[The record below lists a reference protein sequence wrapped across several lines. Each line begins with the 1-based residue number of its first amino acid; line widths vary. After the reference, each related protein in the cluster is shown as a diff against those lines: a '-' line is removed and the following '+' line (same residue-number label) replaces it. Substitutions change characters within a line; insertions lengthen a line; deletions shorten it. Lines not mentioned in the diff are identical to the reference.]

1 MANTTAETGIEI
13 RHPASQDAEECGRI
27 CFEAFRSIAERH
39 SFPPDFPSPEMAA
52 GVMSMLIAHPGIYGV
67 VAERDGR
74 VVGSNFLDERSTI
87 AGVGPITV
95 DPGVA
100 DAGIGRRLMAE
111 VLERAAKRDFRGV
124 RLLQSAYHTRSFSL
138 YAKLG
143 FAVREVLATMQGD
156 PIGESVPGHVVRP
169 AQEGDVEECNHLC
182 AATHGH
188 DRAGELRDA
197 VAQGAAQVVQREGAI
212 VGYTTGIAF
221 FGHSIAQTD
230 EALKALIGAAPEFG
244 GPGFLLPARNV
255 EVFGWCSE
263 RGLRV
268 VHLMTL
274 MTRGDYQ
281 EPTGPFMPSILY

>member
-1 MANTTAETGIEI
+1 MASPAAETGIEI
-13 RHPASQDAEECGRI
+13 RDPTPQDAEECGRI

-39 SFPPDFPSPEMAA
+39 GFPPDFPSPEMAA
-52 GVMSMLIAHPGIYGV
+52 GVISGLIAHPGIYGV

-74 VVGSNFLDERSTI
+74 VMGSNFLDERSTM

-100 DAGIGRRLMAE
+100 DAGVGRRLMAE
-111 VLERAAKRDFRGV
+111 VLERAAQRDFPGV

-143 FAVREVLATMQGD
+143 FAVREVLATMQGG

-169 AQEGDVEECNHLC
+169 AQEGDVEECNRLC
-182 AATHGH
+182 VATHGH

-197 VAQGAAQVVQREGAI
+197 VAQGTAQVVERDGAI
-212 VGYTTGIAF
+212 AGYSTGVAF

-255 EVFGWCSE
+255 EVFGWCTE
-263 RGLRV
+263 RRLRV
-268 VHLMTL
+268 VQLMTL
-274 MTRGDYQ
+274 MTRGAYQ